1 MVPLKIFTVFDDG
14 FLEMGSSFI
23 NSLKHYSSIPVH
35 VSSPSNAKKT
45 ISFCLSHNIEHSI
58 KDFPDYNP
66 KQASRLL
73 KMECIN
79 PLDCFPAIY
88 MDSDIIFQGDIQSV
102 GDLDPNYL
110 WVLSKREGHQTS
122 LRTWKKHY
130 FVKSDYEFAKTALR
144 ELTDIDPDIL
154 LQSPVRNCGVIYG
167 GSGLLSSLM
176 SRAKFYYQKML
187 EVNKNKKLFSDSDQL
202 CFLIAFHEFGDKIK
216 ELPIRFNRMPYHQ
229 SYDFKDMSSL
239 LVPDTVV
246 LHLNRCKDIGE
257 DLVKSWGSGKKPV
270 IKAEENTRSGVII
283 PMQTSSIAER
293 ALMKNLYFLEICNR
307 ANVYRDE
314 DVGFPIAQR
323 VEELDAIR
331 KQILHR
337 PAIDSGLFFMV
348 NGHLFMIDH
357 GEKIGNRAPWTLGC
371 LVGQDKLCG
380 IFIEQMDENLDTS
393 KSNVPVF
400 PLSYGA
406 KQPSLW
412 LNQAE
417 YHQLGVREDKQ
428 YSVHFIG
435 NFTTNK
441 SDRNR
446 QAELLSS
453 IPKSKIEHR
462 NNSKRLEFDAY
473 MKDLASSYM
482 VWCPPGGRP
491 KTHRE
496 VEAMCC
502 EVAVVMPK
510 QNIQEQE
517 KLIPEVHYICIR
529 DDYKNVV
536 EKINYYLE
544 NKDLLAEVAKNGR
557 LWFERN
563 SSESARAKY
572 ILRTCL
578 GVIEKL

>member
-1 MVPLKIFTVFDDG
+1 MVSLKVFTVFDDG
-14 FLEMGSSFI
+14 FLEMGTSFI
-23 NSLKHYSSIPVH
+23 NSLKHFSSVPFN
-35 VSSPSNAKKT
+35 VSLPSSAKKT
-45 ISFCLSHNIEHSI
+45 IAYCQNNNIESTV
-58 KDFPDYNP
+58 KDFPDFNP

-79 PLDCFPAIY
+79 AKDCSSAIY

-110 WVLSKREGHQTS
+110 WVLSKREGHQTT

-130 FVKSDYEFAKTALR
+130 FAKSDYEFAKTALR

-167 GSGLLSSLM
+167 GSELLASLM
-176 SRAKFYYQKML
+176 SKAKKYYLKML
-187 EVNKNKKLFSDSDQL
+187 EINKTQKLFSDSDQL
-202 CFLIAFHEFGDKIK
+202 CFLIAFHELKDKIK
-216 ELPIRFNRMPYHQ
+216 ELPIKFNRMPYHQ

-239 LVPDTVV
+239 LIPDTVV
-246 LHLNRCKDIGE
+246 LHLNRCKNIGS
-257 DLVKSWGSGKKPV
+257 DLVQSWAAGKTPI
-270 IKAEENTRSGVII
+270 IKTEENTRSGIII

-293 ALMKNLYFLEICNR
+293 ALMKNLYFLEVCNK

-323 VEELDAIR
+323 VDELDNIR
-331 KQILHR
+331 RQFPRH
-337 PAIDSGLFFMV
+337 PAMDSGLFFMV

-357 GEKIGNRAPWTLGC
+357 GEKIGDRAPWGLGK
-371 LVGQDKLCG
+371 LVERDKLCG
-380 IFIEQMDENLDTS
+380 IFLEQTDEDLDTS
-393 KSNVPVF
+393 KSKVPVI

-417 YHQLGVREDKQ
+417 YHQLGVQKDKK

-446 QAELLSS
+446 QAELIAS
-453 IPKSKIEHR
+453 IPNSKIEHR
-462 NNSKRLEFDAY
+462 KNSKRLDFHDY

-496 VEAMCC
+496 IEAMCC
-502 EVAVVMPK
+502 EVAVVMPR
-510 QNIQEQE
+510 QRIMEQE
-517 KLIPEVHYICIR
+517 DLIPDFHYIQIQ
-529 DDYKNVV
+529 DDYKNAV
-536 EKINYYLE
+536 EKINYFLQ
-544 NKDLLAEVAKNGR
+544 NKEALAEIAKNGR

-563 SSESARAKY
+563 CSESARAKF
-572 ILRTCL
+572 ILEKCL
-578 GVIEKL
+578 QLIEEL